1 MSSSSSCVEWSW
13 QRAQG
18 RPSRTPAALRQ
29 GDDRQAAATGRRAPG
44 CAARWRPA
52 AGRAIAATGAAVWPG
67 VAPRG
72 AAAGVPAAS
81 RDRRRARA
89 PGAGRRVPGS
99 GAGPSQRVVA
109 PGSGRT
115 RPGRER
121 RCLRAPARPVAGPP
135 AGWRRLPPA
144 GSARASGPVPEPGRE
159 SAGAGRPTPGS
170 VRDRRRGRPGR
181 CQARLQSV
189 AGIVATATRETSLE
203 IQFGAAG
210 ERQVEVRTVH
220 SACHSSCR

>member
-18 RPSRTPAALRQ
+18 RPSRTPAALRR

-67 VAPRG
+67 VAPRARRQACQQRRG
-72 AAAGVPAAS
+72 IAVEPERQALVVAFQAQTQAHRSAWLRRAQAVPDQAGKDVAFALQQGQLQAAGRLAKAAS
-81 RDRRRARA
+81 CRF
-89 PGAGRRVPGS
+89 GA
-99 GAGPSQRVVA
+99 SQWA
-109 PGSGRT
+109 
-115 RPGRER
+115 
-121 RCLRAPARPVAGPP
+121 
-135 AGWRRLPPA
+135 
-144 GSARASGPVPEPGRE
+144 
-159 SAGAGRPTPGS
+159 SAGAWQKAQGQAVPRQAQFEIDVGGGLGD
-170 VRDRRRGRPGR
+170 V
-181 CQARLQSV
+181 QARLQSV

>member
-1 MSSSSSCVEWSW
+1 MQVQGAAADLEADRDRQLVEFMQVLAVGEEECRACRAVPVAWEWSW

-18 RPSRTPAALRQ
+18 RPSRTPAALRR

-52 AGRAIAATGAAVWPG
+52 GRPG
-67 VAPRG
+67 HCSDRRSGMARRCVEG

-99 GAGPSQRVVA
+99 DAGPSQRVVA

-121 RCLRAPARPVAGPP
+121 RCLRAPARPVAEPP

-144 GSARASGPVPEPGRE
+144 GSARASGPAPEPGRK
-159 SAGAGRPTPGS
+159 
-170 VRDRRRGRPGR
+170 RRGRPSH
-181 CQARLQSV
+181 ARLSS
-189 AGIVATATRETSLE
+189 RSTS
-203 IQFGAAG
+203 GAAWAMS
-210 ERQVEVRTVH
+210 RR
-220 SACHSSCR
+220 ACKALPT